1 MSKRDKTP
9 AAEFVSVTTVDELKP
24 GERMVVE
31 LGRHWVAIFNVDGTY
46 YAIDD
51 VCTHDDGP
59 LADGELRGCV
69 IECPRHGATF
79 DIRTG
84 KVLTPPALM
93 DVQSYDVQIQGVAI
107 QVKARSG

>member
-1 MSKRDKTP
+1 MSKANKSSP
-9 AAEFVSVTTVDELKP
+9 AEFVSIATVDELKP
-24 GERMVVE
+24 SERMVVE
-31 LGRHWVAIFNVDGTY
+31 LGRHWVAIFNVDGTI

-59 LADGELRGCV
+59 LADGELKGCI

-84 KVLTPPALM
+84 KVLTPPALV
-93 DVQSYDVQIQGVAI
+93 DVQSYEVQIVGENI
-107 QVKARSG
+107 QVKAR

>member
-1 MSKRDKTP
+1 MSKGIP
-9 AAEFVSVTTVDELKP
+9 AEFVDVASVDELKP

-31 LGRHWVAIFNVDGTY
+31 LGRHWVALFNVDGVY

-59 LADGELRGCV
+59 LAEGELDGC
-69 IECPRHGATF
+69 IITCPRHGATF

-84 KVLTPPALM
+84 KVLTPPALV
-93 DVQSYDVQIQGVAI
+93 DVQSYEVQIQGENV
-107 QVKARSG
+107 QVRPR